1 MIPDLFTYVIDKFT
15 YSVAINPVDV
25 NKSLMGFS
33 NTISCGDEPIGIL
46 GEGKLLGVKPGGWVG
61 ISITSQFL
69 SKIIDLHNI
78 LLFQGSD
85 QTYHHWQILPRLPDQ
100 K

>member
-33 NTISCGDEPIGIL
+33 NTISCGNEPI
-46 GEGKLLGVKPGGWVG
+46 V
-61 ISITSQFL
+61 ITDITVDTADDWAFATFV
-69 SKIIDLHNI
+69 NI
-78 LLFQGSD
+78 NLEYGSESC
-85 QTYHHWQILPRLPDQ
+85 TEI
-100 K
+100 